1 MNLRCFIPLSAL
13 LLRHRRSKRC
23 REIRDMYKA
32 LVRPAFFSM
41 DPENA
46 HDVMRFGA
54 KFANNRLVSGAL
66 RSLFQVWD
74 PRLAVHVA
82 GISFPNPIGLA
93 AGLDKNAELVGLCAG
108 LGFGHLELGT
118 VTAKA
123 QPGNPKPRIFR
134 LAKDEALINRMGF
147 PSGGAD
153 EMEHRLKAIRHRF
166 PALPPIGINIGK
178 SKVTEID
185 DAIDDYQYSF
195 QKLAPYADYITV
207 NVSSPNTPN
216 LRQLQE
222 RERLQA
228 LLETLRDCNVHKK
241 PIFVKVAPDLTWS
254 AIEEVIECCI
264 SAGVAGLIATNTTL
278 GREGLVTP
286 ISETGGLSGAP
297 LRKRALEVVQFIG
310 SRLQGRLALIG
321 VGGISSP
328 SDVLAMLAAGASMV
342 QVYTSLIYE
351 GPGLVKALNRGLLE
365 VINREGC
372 RSIYEAAGLLSKGSQ
387 AASSASSTV
396 G

>member
-1 MNLRCFIPLSAL
+1 
-13 LLRHRRSKRC
+13 
-23 REIRDMYKA
+23 MYKA